1 MNLTN
6 NKKYMMHKYW
16 GKKPAIDLRRL
27 ILEYSNEGDLL
38 LDPFAGYGGL
48 SSEAILSN
56 RNVISNDLNPVANFI
71 NKALLSKKINFDR
84 FYKMI
89 LEIKEKTKES
99 EKFWYSYKDGIIITT
114 LRNSN
119 DDIIGIKTKEDK
131 DRKLTEVYDL
141 ENNYSIDFLL
151 KENNFKIDTWY
162 PTNKLI
168 ANSRISAKAG
178 MNVSDLFT
186 KRALACHSLL
196 YSIIL
201 SFEDSP
207 ERDLLILSFTSNLAN
222 CSKLVPPIKS
232 RGKMS
237 QGAWMTGF
245 YVGDTYLE
253 NNVYHYFMNRVN
265 KVIAGKK
272 EYLNEYNSFFPKG
285 EYKITNY
292 DAKDLKIEDNSI
304 DFIFTDFPYGDSVPY
319 FEQSII
325 WNSWLQKQVDYDN
338 EIVISDSKI
347 RKKGSHQFRTDI
359 DKAISEIYRVLVP
372 GKYFVFTFHSISGFE
387 WTSITNA
394 ILKNKFS
401 VAKCTL
407 LTQKTLPP
415 RQLSRNNTIK
425 GDLLVVCKKENMEPI
440 ELLKSDSNDIIRDL
454 FIEVIEGGSYETN
467 DVIVNFLT
475 CFLNKRIIVKDENL
489 FSQLYNV
496 AKFDGKGWTLK

>member
-1 MNLTN
+1 MDTAR

-16 GKKPAIDLRRL
+16 GKKPAAELKKF
-27 ILEYSNEGDLL
+27 ILEYSNEGDLI
-38 LDPFAGYGGL
+38 LDPFAGYGSL
-48 SSEAILSN
+48 SSEAILTN
-56 RNVISNDLNPVANFI
+56 RNVISNDLNPIANFI
-71 NKALLSKKINFDR
+71 NKVLLSTKINFNKLND
-84 FYKMI
+84 MI
-89 LEIKEKTKES
+89 AEIKEKTKES
-99 EKFWYSYKDGIIITT
+99 QDFWYSYQDEIIVTT
-114 LRNSN
+114 LRNSK
-119 DDIIGIKTKEDK
+119 DDITGIKIKKENN
-131 DRKLTEVYDL
+131 RKLTEVYNL
-141 ENNYSIDFLL
+141 ENNYRADFIS
-151 KENNFKIDTWY
+151 KENNYKINTWY

-168 ANSRISAKAG
+168 VNSRISAKTD
-178 MNVSDLFT
+178 MKVSDLFT

-232 RGKMS
+232 RGRMS

-245 YVGDTYLE
+245 YIGETYLE

-272 EYLNEYNSFFPKG
+272 EYLNEYTSFFPKG
-285 EYKITNY
+285 KYKITNN

-304 DFIFTDFPYGDSVPY
+304 DFIFTDFPYGDTVPY

-325 WNSWLQKQVDYDN
+325 WNSWLRKEVDYDN

-347 RKKGSHQFRTDI
+347 REKGSHQFSIDI
-359 DKAISEIYRVLVP
+359 EKAISEIYRVLVP
-372 GKYFVFTFHSISGFE
+372 GRYFVFTFHSLSGSE

-401 VAKCTL
+401 ITKCKL

-425 GDLLVVCKKENMEPI
+425 GDLLVICKKENVNSIKP
-440 ELLKSDSNDIIRDL
+440 LKFDNDAIKDIFVKVL
-454 FIEVIEGGSYETN
+454 NEGSYETN
-467 DVIVNFLT
+467 EVIVNFLT
-475 CFLNKRIIVKDENL
+475 CFFEKRIIVNDENL

-496 AKFDGKGWTLK
+496 AKFDGNGWKLK